1 MAEITASRTQEVA
14 RTPPQETSRTPQ
26 ETPRTAQESKNAY
39 NYQDSARMAAQESS
53 RTYNNQDTVRATQR
67 SMSRATLQPAVHDF
81 NGNIIKKAMG
91 TSASQQTFSVLLSR
105 ENCLAHLSRAKV
117 REAKLDD
124 DQVVWLI
131 GKSHAKIH
139 PAATEYS
146 YPVPASFRGS
156 GAFGALQW
164 ESARLPNVSGPLG
177 VPSHRSDRT
186 SAWAEEV
193 HRRHL
198 ARTARARAR
207 LSPKHRMI
215 ERVIP
220 SGSSIM
226 YDHNHHHHHSH
237 HQNSSFSLSLPMPMN
252 EDNMED
258 VRLTSLSRLSSRNEN
273 FHTARSRPATSGRYF
288 DSSNGLR
295 NRFNGP
301 TGLRSRPTTA
311 SQSSGPGLSVRRITL
326 HQKELMT

>member
-81 NGNIIKKAMG
+81 NGNIIKKAM
-91 TSASQQTFSVLLSR
+91 
-105 ENCLAHLSRAKV
+105 
-117 REAKLDD
+117 DD